1 MDRRMKRVVKEL
13 RRVVADAE
21 GLLEAGG
28 EQLGE
33 ARGAF
38 GERLA
43 QARDRLTDIEQELV
57 RSCRRTAREVDRY
70 AHEHPWQL
78 ATIGVAAALA
88 IALVAQLVVE
98 SHRDRPSAAWSTAR
112 GARPLSLTEIR
123 RNPNSVVS
131 LLTPYSDAVEEQNSI
146 TLLPVWSCVLSGRLT
161 PFT

>member
-1 MDRRMKRVVKEL
+1 MLRSLQLDANHRRPSVDMRMKRVVREL

-43 QARDRLTDIEQELV
+43 RARDRLADIEQELV
-57 RSCRRTAREVDRY
+57 RSGRRTAREVDRY

-78 ATIGVAAALA
+78 AAIGVAATLA
-88 IALVAQLVVE
+88 IALVALLLVE
-98 SHRDRPSAAWSTAR
+98 SHRD
-112 GARPLSLTEIR
+112 
-123 RNPNSVVS
+123 
-131 LLTPYSDAVEEQNSI
+131 
-146 TLLPVWSCVLSGRLT
+146 
-161 PFT
+161 